1 MSLLTRSLK
10 ALGLPLLLALLW
22 WLPAGPAQAAVSCT
36 ATMTNLAFG
45 TVELVNGSTAAPT
58 TATLNYNC
66 TNDSTSAIEQVRVC
80 FNIGDGN
87 EGLGN
92 FNPRVMETTAGN
104 QLRFQLYQATSGTI
118 WGSNGNAAV
127 PNPFVV
133 TMSIPRRTTAG
144 GLGRVTG
151 STTMRG
157 ELLPLQGVVP
167 PGNYQDNFVG
177 DHTSITLTRSTS
189 GMPATCDTIQ
199 PGRFAFLVTATVA
212 KSCLVTADP
221 LNFGTIDGL
230 PGQANRD
237 QTSTINVTCTTP
249 TPYTVALTP
258 SNGSTTGAGTMTPTG
273 GVAGNAD
280 TVPYRLYRNAART
293 TVWGSVAGTGGN
305 TVAGTGNGAAQAL
318 TLYGRV
324 LGTSANVRPDS
335 YRDVV
340 TVSVTY

>member
-1 MSLLTRSLK
+1 MSFLTRTLQ
-10 ALGLPLLLALLW
+10 ALRLPMLCALLW
-22 WLPAGPAQAAVSCT
+22 WLPAGSAQAAVSCT

-45 TVELVNGSTAAPT
+45 TVELVDGAASSSVN
-58 TATLNYNC
+58 ATLNYTC
-66 TNDSTSAIEQVRVC
+66 TNDGTAAVQARVC

-87 EGLGN
+87 QSLGN
-92 FNPRVMETTAGN
+92 FNPRTMKDSAGN
-104 QLRFQLYQATSGTI
+104 ILNFQLYQSTSGTV
-118 WGSNGNAAV
+118 WGSNGNGAV
-127 PNPFVV
+127 PNPFIA
-133 TMSIPRRTTAG
+133 TMSIAARPFLG
-144 GLGRVTG
+144 GVTSVSG

-157 ELLPLQGVVP
+157 QLLALQSTVP
-167 PGNYQDNFVG
+167 PGTYQDDFAG
-177 DHTSITLTRSTS
+177 DHTSITLSSSTS
-189 GMPATCDTIQ
+189 AMPTTCNTIL
-199 PGRFAFLVTATVA
+199 PDKFAFVVSATVA

-221 LNFGTIDGL
+221 LNFGTINGL
-230 PGQANRD
+230 PGQADRD

-273 GVAGNAD
+273 GVPGNAD

-293 TVWGSVAGTGGN
+293 TVWGSVTGTN
-305 TVAGTGNGAAQAL
+305 TAAGTGNGAAQAL